1 MTSLKVRDGEKTTVV
16 IVFAVRVVVDFNSL
30 LGTKGLVNRE
40 TWFVE
45 LLFVSFIPG
54 FNKG

>member
-1 MTSLKVRDGEKTTVV
+1 MTSLEVRDREKTTVV

-30 LGTKGLVNRE
+30 LGTKGLINRE
-40 TWFVE
+40 TWLGG